1 MNKLPDELARE
12 KMKSYIEGIIGS
24 CSEEVDDATRKVKIS
39 KGLTTDNLF
48 KQIIDRIKNKSV
60 ELYKLEDVDNME
72 VNDWLSLDR
81 AYGSK
86 GETNGMYI
94 TMLICIISYLRKL
107 YTNSTDESKKVLIL
121 DNPFSGTTSEIIW
134 LPILNLL
141 KENNVQLWAV
151 GFEIKTQLAN
161 IFPTRYYMGKKAC
174 KNYEKIVINK
184 FYSDYNLR
192 SLGYDEL
199 YGRRM
204 DINQIAM
211 DID

>member
-1 MNKLPDELARE
+1 
-12 KMKSYIEGIIGS
+12 MKSYIEGIIGS

-94 TMLICIISYLRKL
+94 TMLVCIISYLRKL

-161 IFPTRYYMGKKAC
+161 IFPIRYYMGKKAC